1 MIQALIRSLL
11 YSIHCENPFVRVCGS
26 MHESRIGLVE
36 CQQMNIGDYIQSQSN
51 KNLIVNF
58 ALKKLSAQFPDQRD
72 TLQAAIELEIDG
84 AIQSAVD
91 AYGFWLV
98 TASNIA
104 DANVAIWKTLK
115 PKVERSM
122 GSAVEKPEARLKEL
136 LEMRGAT
143 VRPKEDPSDEAPAE
157 RSMDFLAERYNQS
170 WQ

>member
-1 MIQALIRSLL
+1 
-11 YSIHCENPFVRVCGS
+11 
-26 MHESRIGLVE
+26 
-36 CQQMNIGDYIQSQSN
+36 MNIGDYIQSQSN

-58 ALKKLSAQFPDQRD
+58 AVKQLQKQFPGQ
-72 TLQAAIELEIDG
+72 LEAIQAAVSLEVDA
-84 AIQSAVD
+84 AIQHAVE

-104 DANVAIWKTLK
+104 DANIAIWKALK

-122 GSAVEKPEARLKEL
+122 GSAVEKPEDRLKEI

-143 VRPKEDPSDEAPAE
+143 VRPKEDVADEAPME
-157 RSMDFLAERYNQS
+157 RSMDFLADRYNKS